1 MTEAELLIEVKKGL
15 GVTGPTQDGTIL
27 RHLKDVKAFM
37 ASAGVRTN
45 ILESEASVGVI
56 LRGVADLWNL
66 ESGTVRFSPYFM
78 QRLIQLKTLP
88 DPVGSSV

>member
-15 GVTGPTQDGTIL
+15 GVTGSTQDGTIL

-37 ASAGVRTN
+37 ASAGVRST

-78 QRLIQLKTLP
+78 QRLIQLNTLP
-88 DPVGSSV
+88 DPVVSSV

>member
-27 RHLKDVKAFM
+27 RHLKDVKAYM
-37 ASAGVRTN
+37 ASAGVRSD

-66 ESGTVRFSPYFM
+66 ESGTVQFSPYFM
-78 QRLIQLKTLP
+78 QRLIQLNTLP
-88 DPVGSSV
+88 DPVVACV

>member
-37 ASAGVRTN
+37 ASAGVRSD

-78 QRLIQLKTLP
+78 QRLIQLNTLP
-88 DPVGSSV
+88 DPEASSV

>member
-15 GVTGPTQDGTIL
+15 GVTGSTQDGTIL

-37 ASAGVRTN
+37 ASAGVRSA
-45 ILESEASVGVI
+45 ILESEASIGVI
-56 LRGVADLWNL
+56 LRGVSDLWNL

-78 QRLIQLKTLP
+78 QRLIQLNTLP
-88 DPVGSSV
+88 DPVVTSV

>member
-27 RHLKDVKAFM
+27 RHLKDVKAYM
-37 ASAGVRTN
+37 ASAGVRSD
-45 ILESEASVGVI
+45 IIESEASVGVI

-66 ESGTVRFSPYFM
+66 ESGNVRFSPYFI
-78 QRLIQLKTLP
+78 QRLIQLNTLP
-88 DPVGSSV
+88 DPVIASV

>member
-15 GVTGPTQDGTIL
+15 GVTGTYQDGTIL

-37 ASAGVRTN
+37 ASAGIRSDL
-45 ILESEASVGVI
+45 IDSEASVGLL
-56 LRGVADLWNL
+56 LRGVADLWNT
-66 ESGTVRFSPYFM
+66 ESGTVGFSPYFY

-88 DPVGSSV
+88 DPEVTSV

>member
-37 ASAGVRTN
+37 ASAGVRSD
-45 ILESEASVGVI
+45 ILESEVSVGVI

-78 QRLIQLKTLP
+78 QRLIQLNTLP
-88 DPVGSSV
+88 DPVVASV

>member
-27 RHLKDVKAFM
+27 RHLKDVKAYM
-37 ASAGVRTN
+37 ASAGVRSD

-78 QRLIQLKTLP
+78 QRLIQLNTLP
-88 DPVGSSV
+88 DPVVASV